1 MRTLTGIVLLIL
13 LFLGLGFAQGSS
25 AAPGSVKG
33 EVFTQ
38 GTNGELAV
46 LPGVLVV
53 VHGLIIKG
61 TESDAHGAFAVDGP
75 PRVTYPIEANAPGLY
90 AALAVE
96 AGAGTSSTIPLE
108 KNMAA
113 VSSLTSTQLTRLK
126 AMDCAFT
133 REVHH
138 HA

>member
-1 MRTLTGIVLLIL
+1 MRTLTGIVLVIL

-25 AAPGSVKG
+25 AAPGSVRG

-38 GTNGELAV
+38 GTNGELAT

-75 PRVTYPIEANAPGLY
+75 PRVTYPIDANAPGLY

-96 AGAGTSSTIPLE
+96 GGTSSTIPPE

-113 VSSLTSTQLTRLK
+113 LSSLTSTQLTRLR
-126 AMDCAFT
+126 ATDCAFS
-133 REVHH
+133 RKVHH